1 MKRIYI
7 YLLATFI
14 CGIASAQPDKW
25 FKKSAKAVFT
35 LKTFDE
41 SGALIGSSNG
51 YFVTAD
57 GVAVSSYTPFRGAAK
72 AVVIDVNNKEYP
84 VKSIIGANE
93 VYDIAKFRVEA
104 TKCQTL
110 RTASS
115 TAENTQVWLLPFNAK
130 NAYSCNSAKITAA
143 QKVAND
149 NDYYTLEGTVA
160 ENSVGCPYLN
170 AAGEVVGLLQL
181 SSSDDKNTQYAV
193 GASFAT
199 SLKMTAFG
207 MNDAAMKAT
216 SIKKELPDELDQAIT
231 TLYLSS
237 TLGNADTFVEIV
249 DDFIAKFPQAPDG
262 YSYKGQIMAAKD
274 NYTEADKFMLKAIE
288 LADNKAEARYNYAR
302 LMYQNLV
309 YFPEKAS
316 QAWTYE
322 KALDQIDQA
331 VSADPQQLY
340 MTQKAEILFIS
351 KRYDESYNTY
361 REVLDKFSKTPEA
374 FYGAA
379 RCKELLNDSTA
390 FIALLDS
397 AVATFSQ
404 PYLKEAA
411 PYLFARAQALAGAGK
426 YRQAVNDYNEYEK
439 LMPAQVTGQFYYI
452 RAQAEINGRLFQQ
465 AINDLNRAIAKNS
478 EVFLFHSE
486 KASLLVRVNLLDE
499 AIEAANECIRISPDA
514 SDGYLFLGLAQ
525 CLKNDKLQGVRN
537 LLKAKDLGD
546 PQADVL
552 IEKYGKQ

>member
-1 MKRIYI
+1 
-7 YLLATFI
+7 
-14 CGIASAQPDKW
+14 
-25 FKKSAKAVFT
+25 
-35 LKTFDE
+35 
-41 SGALIGSSNG
+41 
-51 YFVTAD
+51 
-57 GVAVSSYTPFRGAAK
+57 
-72 AVVIDVNNKEYP
+72 
-84 VKSIIGANE
+84 
-93 VYDIAKFRVEA
+93 
-104 TKCQTL
+104 
-110 RTASS
+110 
-115 TAENTQVWLLPFNAK
+115 
-130 NAYSCNSAKITAA
+130 
-143 QKVAND
+143 
-149 NDYYTLEGTVA
+149 
-160 ENSVGCPYLN
+160 
-170 AAGEVVGLLQL
+170 
-181 SSSDDKNTQYAV
+181 
-193 GASFAT
+193 
-199 SLKMTAFG
+199 
-207 MNDAAMKAT
+207 
-216 SIKKELPDELDQAIT
+216 
-231 TLYLSS
+231 
-237 TLGNADTFVEIV
+237 
-249 DDFIAKFPQAPDG
+249 
-262 YSYKGQIMAAKD
+262 
-274 NYTEADKFMLKAIE
+274 
-288 LADNKAEARYNYAR
+288 
-302 LMYQNLV
+302 MYQNLV

-379 RCKELLNDSTA
+379 RCKEMLNDSTA

-465 AINDLNRAIAKNS
+465 AINDLDRAIAKNP

-499 AIEAANECIRISPDA
+499 AIEAANECIRLSPDA

>member
-14 CGIASAQPDKW
+14 CSIVSAQPDKW

-57 GVAVSSYTPFRGAAK
+57 GVAVSSYTPFRGASK
-72 AVVIDVNNKEYP
+72 AVVIDANNKEYP
-84 VKSIIGANE
+84 VKSIIGAND

-104 TKCQTL
+104 SKCQTL
-110 RTASS
+110 REASS
-115 TAENTQVWLLPFNAK
+115 TPENTQVWLLPFNAK
-130 NAYSCNSAKITAA
+130 SAYSCNSAKITAV

-149 NDYYTLEGTVA
+149 NDYYTLEGTVV
-160 ENSVGCPYLN
+160 ENTVGCPYLN
-170 AAGEVVGLLQL
+170 AAGEVVGLLQP
-181 SSSDDKNTQYAV
+181 SSGDDKNTQYAV

-216 SIKKELPDELDQAIT
+216 NIKKELPDELDQAIT

-237 TLGNADTFVEIV
+237 TLGNATTFVEIV

-262 YSYKGQIMAAKD
+262 YSYKAQIMAAKD
-274 NYTEADKFMLKAIE
+274 DYAEADKMMLKAIE
-288 LADNKAEARYNYAR
+288 LAENKAEARYNYAR
-302 LMYQNLV
+302 MMYQNLV
-309 YFPEKAS
+309 YFPDKAS
-316 QAWTYE
+316 QAWTCD
-322 KALDQIDQA
+322 KALDQINQA
-331 VSADPQQLY
+331 VAADPQLLY

-351 KRYDESYNTY
+351 KRYDDSYNTY
-361 REVLDKFSKTPEA
+361 CEVIDKFGKTPEA

-379 RCKELLNDSTA
+379 RCKEMLNDSTS
-390 FIALLDS
+390 FVALLDS

-411 PYLFARAQALAGAGK
+411 PYLFARAQALAGTGK

-452 RAQAEINGRLFQQ
+452 RAQAEIQGRLFQQ
-465 AINDLNRAIAKNS
+465 AINDFDRAIAKNPD
-478 EVFLFHSE
+478 VFLFHSE
-486 KASLLVRVNLLDE
+486 KASLLIRVHLLDE
-499 AIEAANECIRISPDA
+499 AIEEANECIRLSPDA

-525 CLKNDKLQGVRN
+525 CLKNDKAHGVVN

-546 PQADVL
+546 PQADDL
-552 IEKYGKQ
+552 IEKYGK